1 VLSSILSKYHP
12 NQIGVKWIPLS
23 QLSEI
28 ALYPNIKAQILTY
41 AKNPQSINFIEEHLI
56 EDSVVK

>member
-1 VLSSILSKYHP
+1 MLSSILSKYHP

-41 AKNPQSINFIEEHLI
+41 AKNPQSLNFIEEHLI
-56 EDSVVK
+56 EDSVLK